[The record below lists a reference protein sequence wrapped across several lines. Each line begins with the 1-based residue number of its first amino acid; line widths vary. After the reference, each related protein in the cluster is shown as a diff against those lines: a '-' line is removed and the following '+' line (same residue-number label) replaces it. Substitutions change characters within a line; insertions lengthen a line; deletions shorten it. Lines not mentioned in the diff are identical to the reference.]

1 MATAFAART
10 ADLAQGAGA
19 IGDRRIKEAAFDGA
33 LNDVVYTEKLKLLED
48 VEKKQGMA
56 PGTLSREFLGAAA
69 KQQRAVTVAAQ
80 NRRVNEVAMERA
92 IGKVIE
98 TQNSQL
104 LRAVAARYGLD
115 ERRLLWEF
123 APLPPPAS
131 LPLPTADGVRISDA
145 DFRSGAYRTL
155 PWAARPF
162 DPRYGHDPA
171 FGPGGYGGYGVWGGA
186 YDGYPLGPDGLPLYG
201 DGFAPYYYPPGTG
214 AAAAAAAAAAGPH
227 PYDAY
232 LYGRASDPAFWGDAA
247 DGLGLPPSVPPPP
260 GPARFGRLWGRHRYY
275 DF

>member
-1 MATAFAART
+1 M
-10 ADLAQGAGA
+10 
-19 IGDRRIKEAAFDGA
+19 
-33 LNDVVYTEKLKLLED
+33 VYTEKLKLLEE
-48 VEKKQGMA
+48 VEKKLGQA
-56 PGTLSREFLGAAA
+56 PGTLSKELLGTAA

-145 DFRSGAYRTL
+145 DFRNGAYRTL

-162 DPRYGHDPA
+162 DPRYGYDPA
-171 FGPGGYGGYGVWGGA
+171 FGPGGFGGYGIWGGA
-186 YDGYPLGPDGLPLYG
+186 YDAAGVPLGNDAYYG
-201 DGFAPYYYPPGTG
+201 
-214 AAAAAAAAAAGPH
+214 H

-232 LYGRASDPAFWGDAA
+232 LYGRASDPAFWGDAV
-247 DGLGLPPSVPPPP
+247 DGLGLPPSVPAPP
-260 GPARFGRLWGRHRYY
+260 GPARYGRYGPWGRMGPLYY
-275 DF
+275 DY